1 MNKHLLA
8 FYALIAVS
16 IIGLTFFVQS
26 YPVSFFDLNITQEIQ
41 EIKMGHLTKVMEFI
55 SIFGN
60 SFGMPLS
67 VIFAA
72 LMFYFTYHR
81 RESCFILTVL
91 IADLL
96 NLLIKILVHRPR
108 PTLADAKVL
117 LIFNQSS
124 FPSGHVVHYVV
135 FFGFLLSVMIVKKQ
149 IPIFFR
155 ILIGAFSGF
164 LILTIS
170 FSRIYLGAHWA
181 TDVLGGYL
189 FGLIYLAAIL
199 TFYLKD
205 HIKHHGRDPKMKV

>member
-16 IIGLTFFVQS
+16 IIGLTYFVQS
-26 YPVSFFDLNITQEIQ
+26 YPVSFIDLDITREIQ

-60 SFGMPLS
+60 SVGMPIS

-72 LMFYFTYHR
+72 LLFYFTYHR
-81 RESCFILTVL
+81 RESCFVLGAL

-96 NLLIKILVHRPR
+96 NLLFKILIHRPR
-108 PTLADAKVL
+108 PTLANAKVL
-117 LIFNQSS
+117 LIFTQSS

-135 FFGFLLSVMIVKKQ
+135 FFGFLLAVMIVKKQ
-149 IPIFFR
+149 IPTYLR
-155 ILIGAFSGF
+155 ILIGGFSGF

-189 FGLIYLAAIL
+189 FGSIYLAVIL

-205 HIKHHGRDPKMKV
+205 HIKHHGRDPKMKA